1 MMAVKFIAS
10 EVFQGLRRNLS
21 MTLAMIIT
29 TAVAL
34 GMLGAG
40 VLVVMTAS
48 ASQDKYDYLNE
59 FRVYVDRSISIED
72 PDCTGECADI
82 REALESTGGVATV
95 EYKNPTQTYDEFVD
109 LFSSTDPVL
118 VESTSPDALGSRFTL
133 TLTDPTR
140 AEEVALSLS
149 EVSGIE
155 VVQGQGE
162 LVERVFSILDG
173 IRNAAFAIAVVQ
185 LVATILLIAN
195 MTQIAAFTR
204 RTAVGIMRLV
214 GASRTYTDLP
224 FILEAVFAAVVGSV
238 LAVGGLLGAKSI
250 FLDRILA
257 EAYRAN
263 LIERITTADVLL
275 MAPVLIVAGGV
286 VSALTAWVTLR
297 LLVKD

>member
-1 MMAVKFIAS
+1 MAVKFIAS
-10 EVFQGLRRNLS
+10 EVAQGLRRNLS

-40 VLVVMTAS
+40 ALVVMTAS
-48 ASQDKYDYLNE
+48 ASQAKYDYLNE
-59 FRVYVDRSISIED
+59 FRVYVDRSVSLAD
-72 PDCTGECADI
+72 PDCESECAEI
-82 REALESTGGVATV
+82 RGRLEETSGVASV
-95 EYKNPTQTYDEFVD
+95 EYKNPQETYSEFVE

-133 TLTDPTR
+133 TLGDPTG
-140 AEEVALSLS
+140 AEAVAQELATV
-149 EVSGIE
+149 EGIE
-155 VVQGQGE
+155 IVQGQGE
-162 LVERVFSILDG
+162 LVERVFSVLDG

-185 LVATILLIAN
+185 LLATVLLIAN

-214 GASRTYTDLP
+214 GASRWYTELP
-224 FILEAVFAAVVGSV
+224 FVLEAVIAAVAGAV
-238 LAVGGLLGAKSI
+238 LAVGGLLVAKGV
-250 FLDRILA
+250 FLDRVLA

-263 LIERITTADVLL
+263 LVERITTGDILVL
-275 MAPVLIVAGGV
+275 APVLVVAGGV

-297 LLVKD
+297 LTVRH

>member
-1 MMAVKFIAS
+1 MAAAKFITS
-10 EVFQGLRRNLS
+10 EVLQGLRRNLS

-48 ASQDKYDYLNE
+48 ASQAKYDYLNE
-59 FRVYVDRSISIED
+59 FRVYVDRSISAED
-72 PDCTGECADI
+72 PDCEADCAAI
-82 REALESTGGVATV
+82 RTELESTGGVASV
-95 EYKNPTQTYDEFVD
+95 EYKNPDETYAEFVE

-133 TLTDPTR
+133 TLTDPTQ
-140 AEEVALSLS
+140 AEAVAADLAEV
-149 EVSGIE
+149 EGIE

-162 LVERVFSILDG
+162 LVGRVFSILDG
-173 IRNAAFAIAVVQ
+173 IRNAAFTIAVVQ
-185 LVATILLIAN
+185 LVATVLLIAN

-204 RTAVGIMRLV
+204 REALGIMRLV
-214 GASRTYTDLP
+214 GASRLYTELP
-224 FILEAVFAAVVGSV
+224 FILEAVAALIGSA
-238 LAVGGLLGAKSI
+238 LAVGGLLGAKSV
-250 FLDRILA
+250 FLDRVLA

-263 LIERITTADVLL
+263 LIERITTADILTL
-275 MAPVLIVAGGV
+275 APVLVVAGAV

-297 LLVKD
+297 LSVRH

>member
-1 MMAVKFIAS
+1 MALRFIAS
-10 EVFQGLRRNLS
+10 EVGQGLRRNLS

-40 VLVVMTAS
+40 MLVVMTAS
-48 ASQDKYDYLNE
+48 ASQAKYDYLNE
-59 FRVYVDRSISIED
+59 FRVYVDRDVSMAD
-72 PDCTGECADI
+72 PDCAAECAGI
-82 REALESTGGVATV
+82 RAQLEGTPGVSSV
-95 EYKNPTQTYDEFVD
+95 EYRNPDQTYEEFVE

-133 TLTDPTR
+133 TLDDPTR
-140 AEEVALSLS
+140 AETVAGAL
-149 EVSGIE
+149 EGVQGIE
-155 VVQGQGE
+155 IVQGQGE
-162 LVERVFSILDG
+162 LVERVFSVLDG

-185 LVATILLIAN
+185 LVATVLLIAN

-214 GASRTYTDLP
+214 GASRWYTELP
-224 FILEAVFAAVVGSV
+224 FVLEAVIAAVAGAV
-238 LAVGGLLGAKSI
+238 LAVGGLLAAKGV
-250 FLDRILA
+250 FLDRVLA

-263 LIERITTADVLL
+263 LVERITTTDILIL
-275 MAPVLIVAGGV
+275 APGLVVAGAV

-297 LLVKD
+297 LAVRH